1 MVDGRLRFAAHDQL
15 SPSQIKSYFSKLTG
29 DRRRQSQLSAKT
41 TPKDATTIQEFEP
54 TQFADD
60 DEDDNAFDSLLL
72 ESNHR
77 EIRAEIQSILE
88 SKDM

>member
-1 MVDGRLRFAAHDQL
+1 MVDDRLRFAAHDQL

-29 DRRRQSQLSAKT
+29 DRRRQSQLSTKT
-41 TPKDATTIQEFEP
+41 TPKDATTMQDFES

-60 DEDDNAFDSLLL
+60 DDNAFDSLLL

-77 EIRAEIQSILE
+77 EIRAEIHSIL
-88 SKDM
+88 